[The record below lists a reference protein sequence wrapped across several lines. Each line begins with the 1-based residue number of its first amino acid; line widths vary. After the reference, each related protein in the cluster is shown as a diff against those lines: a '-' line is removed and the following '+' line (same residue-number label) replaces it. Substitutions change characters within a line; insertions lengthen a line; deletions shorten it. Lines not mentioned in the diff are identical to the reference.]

1 MKFSCALLA
10 LCVFHPT
17 VWGTAAFSMQ
27 GPNARTVKGSLHMS
41 TYSDSLS
48 RGSSTSPLENANVS
62 GKVNGANN
70 QNVQNN
76 QSNQNVR
83 TNQNGQ
89 INQNGQ
95 TFQNA
100 ARNQNGP
107 SYQSGPSF
115 QSVSSYQNGATSNM
129 NGAARTTD
137 AYVSRTVNPKLTK
150 NIWDTAS
157 TVTVQGGSLKTY
169 SFKSDN
175 VKLVQ
180 VALKT
185 EGRPLNANVDLW
197 QGPDNT
203 PQKMGIYIEDGCMRP
218 FSAVIATPRGQ
229 NSVAIRNTG
238 QMEFPLDACIEADMS
253 NGYAAAIQNLSDST
267 RPETVQGGSLK
278 TYSFDSSVESVQ
290 ILLKTD
296 GRPMNARIELL
307 QGPNNNKQV
316 IELYIEDGMERP
328 FFAVIETPGVGN
340 VVKVVNTAPIEF
352 PMTARVEPYRIQAPS
367 DVARGGWS
375 NDDSAGGWDSKPFS
389 GR

>member
-1 MKFSCALLA
+1 MN
-10 LCVFHPT
+10 
-17 VWGTAAFSMQ
+17 G
-27 GPNARTVKGSLHMS
+27 
-41 TYSDSLS
+41 
-48 RGSSTSPLENANVS
+48 
-62 GKVNGANN
+62 VN
-70 QNVQNN
+70 
-76 QSNQNVR
+76 
-83 TNQNGQ
+83 NQNGQ

-95 TFQNA
+95 NLQTA
-100 ARNQNGP
+100 SRNQNGP

-115 QSVSSYQNGATSNM
+115 QSVSSYQNGATTGPQMAGSMATKDNTF
-129 NGAARTTD
+129 ATQI
-137 AYVSRTVNPKLTK
+137 VNPKLTK
-150 NIWDTAS
+150 NIWDTVS
-157 TVTVQGGSLKTY
+157 QVTVQGGSLKTY

-175 VKLVQ
+175 VKFVQ

-203 PQKMGIYIEDGCMRP
+203 PQKMGIYVEDGSVRP

-229 NSVAIRNTG
+229 NSIAIRNTG
-238 QMEFPLDACIEADMS
+238 QMEFPLDACIEADME
-253 NGYAAAIQNLSDST
+253 NGYASAIDHLSGMT
-267 RPETVQGGSLK
+267 RAETVQGGSLK